1 MATVIAIA
9 NQKGGTGKT
18 TTTVTLGHRLALDK
32 YRVLIIDT
40 DVQGHVAIA
49 LGLEKQPGIYQAV
62 QWFQGVGNLLV
73 VSARPGL
80 DVLPGDK
87 SFQSLSRDSGR
98 LNESAVCREDPLF
111 VAFQSLS
118 RDSGRLNRRGRSGRA
133 GALNVSI
140 PQSGF
145 GAFEPRPTQWV
156 LYTTF
161 PNAPVCTPSIS
172 TSPARS
178 VFVPCTLCST
188 VSSKASTSPS
198 FSLVSPSFPPIPHIC
213 RPGVHISP
221 YMPPDACE
229 HLPLPSPP
237 LRRSHPQRASQMMY
251 VLSSAGFS
259 DPMVSTFFTQAA
271 QRG

>member
-1 MATVIAIA
+1 M
-9 NQKGGTGKT
+9 
-18 TTTVTLGHRLALDK
+18 
-32 YRVLIIDT
+32 
-40 DVQGHVAIA
+40 
-49 LGLEKQPGIYQAV
+49 
-62 QWFQGVGNLLV
+62 
-73 VSARPGL
+73 
-80 DVLPGDK
+80 
-87 SFQSLSRDSGR
+87 FQSLSRDSGR
-98 LNESAVCREDPLF
+98 LNSVLAGTAVHPP
-111 VAFQSLS
+111 A
-118 RDSGRLNRRGRSGRA
+118 
-133 GALNVSI
+133 VSI

-145 GAFEPRPTQWV
+145 GAFEQRPTQWV

-178 VFVPCTLCST
+178 VFVPCILCST

-198 FSLVSPSFPPIPHIC
+198 FSLVSPSFPPITHIC